1 MVVSALKEWAVVC
14 KGLEE
19 GRQTILLRKGG
30 IMERK
35 HGFELKHNDFF
46 IFPTYEHQSKEFLQ
60 QDYVNKLDPVL
71 DRNPSKRLNNIIS
84 LYAKVIVVKETFDSD
99 LVHKLR
105 DFHIWNER
113 YINTRMDYNPGKP
126 ISIIL
131 LRIHK
136 LCKDIQVNLS
146 PEQAGCRSWIDIHSL
161 NMEYLQEN
169 IGKPILDNDTFEKT
183 YSDLM
188 EVLNS

>member
-35 HGFELKHNDFF
+35 HGFELKHNDFC
-46 IFPTYEHQSKEFLQ
+46 IFPTYEHQSREFLQ
-60 QDYVNKLDPVL
+60 QDYVDKLDPVL
-71 DRNPSKRLNNIIS
+71 DRNPSNRLNNIS
-84 LYAKVIVVKETFDSD
+84 LYARVIVVKETFDSD
-99 LVHKLR
+99 LVHKLH

-113 YINTRMDYNPGKP
+113 YINTRMNYNPAKP

-131 LRIHK
+131 LRIYK
-136 LCKDIQVNLS
+136 LYNDIQVDLS
-146 PEQAGCRSWIDIHSL
+146 PQQAGCKSWIDIHSL

-169 IGKPILDNDTFEKT
+169 IGKPVLDNETFEKT
-183 YSDLM
+183 YSVLM
-188 EVLNS
+188 EVLDS